1 MLCLTGLGYGRV
13 FAQNPDTL
21 VPIIGLSVEDLG
33 KEYQRDPEVTPDY
46 LYADVSNLGGNT
58 SVRRND
64 APRLK
69 WKDEGYYQRNRELGQ
84 VFNIPVGT
92 DIKLKAIVL
101 RTGNDDKAVLPGSI
115 GADVQIQFFE
125 LEGTPVINDNGTP
138 TGTES
143 THGFNKNHR
152 TDDFID
158 GITYKPLALVRGG
171 QFPDIPPTSSEEG
184 GEPGHL
190 RYMRWDLEGEA
201 ELILEGGKRYAF
213 IVGFVTNGPE
223 KGFTL
228 GNNNR
233 AALSDPPE
241 LLLDANGI
249 PWWSI
254 RREGDG
260 TLPPTQFPGI
270 DPPANDSI
278 RDLLISES
286 LFDPFHETILS
297 PTTDGFPDVDT
308 YRSHEFYMEVEKI
321 CAAAGTPCD
330 DGDPITINDVADGDC
345 GCAGTNPCQ
354 PARTPCDDGNPN
366 TENDV
371 EDGRCTCAGEVI
383 LGEGLMVEAI
393 GKTYERDPAKTP
405 DYLFFDDSNT
415 GGSTSVRRVDADNLA
430 WKDEGYFQRN
440 RDLGQTFFIPEDTSI
455 TLDAIVMR
463 TGNSASAVKAG
474 ALYAE
479 VYLQLFEVEGTP
491 SINDNG
497 TPPGT
502 EATHGFTKNHRA
514 DDYLEGI
521 SYKSILTVANA
532 AFPLIRPTT
541 ENGGQESHLLYLRWD
556 LLGDKEITLQG
567 GKRYAYMMGFVKPAK
582 DRRFTMGNV
591 NRASDPSPPKLDTD
605 ANGIPW
611 WSIRREGDGTLP
623 PTQYPGPNPPSDPE
637 LVQMLRQESL
647 FENAHQFSLL
657 PATDGWP
664 DVDTYRTMEF
674 YIEAKAEATT
684 STEVVR
690 ATRASLKIFPNP
702 AGREF
707 WLNFENPG
715 SPADGQLLIHDMQG
729 RLIHQKNIRIVQGGN
744 LISINAESDWDA
756 GLLQVSLVYGKE
768 WRTGRVLFSG
778 Q

>member
-13 FAQNPDTL
+13 SAQSPDTL
-21 VPIIGLSVEDLG
+21 VPIIGLSVQDLG
-33 KEYQRDPEVTPDY
+33 KDYQRDPEVTPDY

-64 APRLK
+64 EATLK
-69 WKDEGYYQRNRELGQ
+69 WKDEGYYQRNRDLGQ
-84 VFNIPVGT
+84 TFNIPNGT
-92 DIKLKAIVL
+92 TLRLKSIVL
-101 RTGNDDKAVLPGSI
+101 RTGNGDKAILPNTV
-115 GADVQIQFFE
+115 GAPVQIQFFE

-152 TDDFID
+152 TDDYLE

-171 QFPDIPPTSSEEG
+171 VFPDIPPTSQDG
-184 GEPGHL
+184 GQEGHL
-190 RYMRWDLEGEA
+190 RYMRWDMEGEA
-201 ELILEGGKRYAF
+201 ELLLEGGKSYSF
-213 IVGFVTNGPE
+213 IVGFTEGGPE
-223 KGFTL
+223 LGFTL

-241 LLLDANGI
+241 LLVDANGK

-260 TLPPTQFPGI
+260 TLPPTQIPG
-270 DPPANDSI
+270 DNPPEDDSL
-278 RDLLISES
+278 RAALIAES
-286 LFDPFHETILS
+286 LFDEFHETTLS

-308 YRSHEFYMEVEKI
+308 YRSHEFYLEVEKN

-330 DGDPITINDVADGDC
+330 DGDPITENDVADGNC
-345 GCAGTNPCQ
+345 GCAGVNPCQ
-354 PARTPCDDGNPN
+354 PAGTPCDDGNPN

-383 LGEGLMVEAI
+383 LGEGLFLEAL

-405 DYLFFDDSNT
+405 DYLFFDDSNQ
-415 GGSTSVRRVDADNLA
+415 GGSTSVRRVDASNLA

-440 RDLGQTFFIPEDTSI
+440 RDLGQTFYIPEDTSI

-463 TGNSASAVKAG
+463 TGNSSSAVKAG
-474 ALYAE
+474 ALFAE

-491 SINDNG
+491 TINDNG

-502 EATHGFTKNHRA
+502 DATHGFTKNHRA

-521 SYKSILTVANA
+521 TYKSILTAAGA
-532 AFPLIRPTT
+532 AFPIVKPTT
-541 ENGGQESHLLYLRWD
+541 QNGGEPSHLLYIRWD
-556 LLGDKEITLQG
+556 LLDDKEIILQG
-567 GKRYAYMMGFVKPAK
+567 GKRYAYLMGFVKPAEE
-582 DRRFTMGNV
+582 RRFTMGNV
-591 NRASDPSPPKLDTD
+591 NRAGDPSPPELATD
-605 ANGIPW
+605 ANGNPW

-623 PTQYPGPNPPSDPE
+623 PTQYPGQNPPTDPDLLE
-637 LVQMLRQESL
+637 LLRRESL
-647 FENAHQFSLL
+647 FENAHQFSIP

-684 STEVVR
+684 STRDVLARR
-690 ATRASLKIFPNP
+690 ATMKVFPNP

-707 WLNFENPG
+707 WLNFENSG
-715 SPADGQLLIHDMQG
+715 PAVEGQLLIHDMQG
-729 RLIHQKNIRIVQGGN
+729 RLIHQKTIRIVQGGN
-744 LISINAESDWDA
+744 LVSIGAEPDWA
-756 GLLQVSLVYGKE
+756 PGLLQLSLVYGKE
-768 WRTGRVLFSG
+768 WQSGRVLFSG
-778 Q
+778 N